1 MSILGRW
8 QMSLT
13 DYRHG
18 AAHGF
23 VAITCC
29 SELLFVWNGRCF
41 RHGRH
46 PKSFDW
52 YVDRCYIKIHIL
64 HQWWVHTF
72 IIYWCACVCSCCI
85 SGIFVVAWS
94 HPPEIHAPLISQEC
108 SRSIPVRGP
117 SNVQV
122 RCPSMMSRMIQEYKK
137 EWILNMLH
145 NSQEYKRTIRN
156 TKKYQ
161 WDTKNI

>member
-64 HQWWVHTF
+64 HQMMSAHIHNIVMRLSMFLLHLWNLRG
-72 IIYWCACVCSCCI
+72 CVI
-85 SGIFVVAWS
+85 S
-94 HPPEIHAPLISQEC
+94 PPEIHAPLISQEC

-137 EWILNMLH
+137 ERILNMLH

-161 WDTKNI
+161 WGTKNI